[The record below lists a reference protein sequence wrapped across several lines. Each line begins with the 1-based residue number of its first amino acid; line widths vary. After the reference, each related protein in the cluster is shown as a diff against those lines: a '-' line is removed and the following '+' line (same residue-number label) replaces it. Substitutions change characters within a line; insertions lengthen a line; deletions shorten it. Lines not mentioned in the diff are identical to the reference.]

1 MTLVFKQ
8 ILTVKHLILSKGFA
22 VNYNLNSNS
31 FCLSLILLS
40 TFILSC
46 TSSKFDKK
54 EQVLIDSW
62 VTRGDQSSLFV
73 PQKPIPFLSSV
84 SNELPIIEV
93 DKQIQYQEIEGF
105 GYTLTGGSAWLIQKM
120 NPKLKRLLLDDLFL
134 CTDSNKCI
142 SYIRLSMGA
151 SDLDAEVFSYN
162 DLGSGSEDLTLSK
175 FSLAK
180 DTLALIPILKE
191 ILNRNPEIKIITT
204 PWSPPLWM
212 KSNKSAIGG
221 KLLPKYYKVYAL
233 YFVKYI
239 LEMQKHGI
247 TINAVTVQ
255 NEPEHGGNNPSMNM
269 EANEQNEFIKNH
281 LGPAFKEAGLK
292 VKIVLWDHN
301 CDHPEYPIS
310 ILNDPETNP
319 YIYGSAFHLYAG
331 EVSALSKVHDLFPS
345 KKLYL
350 TEQWTGAKGDFAGD
364 LFWHMKN
371 VIIGSLL
378 NWSSVAM
385 QWNLAN
391 DPNFEPHTAG
401 GCTECKGALTI
412 DGDRYQKNV
421 SYYIIAHASAHI
433 PVGSI
438 RIKSNKIDKI
448 HSVVLLRP
456 DLKKVMIAVNEEKQ
470 PKRFNLMDDGR
481 TTVLTIP
488 SESVITYVWK

>member
-1 MTLVFKQ
+1 
-8 ILTVKHLILSKGFA
+8 
-22 VNYNLNSNS
+22 
-31 FCLSLILLS
+31 
-40 TFILSC
+40 
-46 TSSKFDKK
+46 
-54 EQVLIDSW
+54 
-62 VTRGDQSSLFV
+62 
-73 PQKPIPFLSSV
+73 
-84 SNELPIIEV
+84 
-93 DKQIQYQEIEGF
+93 
-105 GYTLTGGSAWLIQKM
+105 
-120 NPKLKRLLLDDLFL
+120 
-134 CTDSNKCI
+134 
-142 SYIRLSMGA
+142 
-151 SDLDAEVFSYN
+151 
-162 DLGSGSEDLTLSK
+162 
-175 FSLAK
+175 
-180 DTLALIPILKE
+180 
-191 ILNRNPEIKIITT
+191 
-204 PWSPPLWM
+204 
-212 KSNKSAIGG
+212 
-221 KLLPKYYKVYAL
+221 
-233 YFVKYI
+233 
-239 LEMQKHGI
+239 MQKHGI